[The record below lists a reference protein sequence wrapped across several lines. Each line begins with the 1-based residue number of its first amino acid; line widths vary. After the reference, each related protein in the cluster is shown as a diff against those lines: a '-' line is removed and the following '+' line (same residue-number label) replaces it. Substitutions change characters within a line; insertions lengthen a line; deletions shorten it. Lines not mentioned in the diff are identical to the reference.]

1 LRYKKG
7 LNNKLIRIRR
17 EIYRKFVS
25 DLAKKYSIC
34 GIEDFD
40 LRRKLSRGQVTKW
53 GKRFWSP
60 SPPTM
65 KAWPISPRVNSP
77 KNNDPDLI
85 GPL

>member
-40 LRRKLSRGQVTKW
+40 LRQVTTKIRLTCSLN
-53 GKRFWSP
+53 GSAQQPESRPCDSCCP
-60 SPPTM
+60 
-65 KAWPISPRVNSP
+65 N
-77 KNNDPDLI
+77 
-85 GPL
+85 G